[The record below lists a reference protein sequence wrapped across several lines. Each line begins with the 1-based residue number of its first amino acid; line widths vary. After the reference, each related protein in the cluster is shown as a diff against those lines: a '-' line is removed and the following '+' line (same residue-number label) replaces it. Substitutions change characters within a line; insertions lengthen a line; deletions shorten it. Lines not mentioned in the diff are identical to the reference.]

1 MKRYNYLFITL
12 ISILMTFCTSSSET
26 TINPLINDIW
36 ALEFIKGV
44 DYQPDSSSKERPI
57 IEIHL
62 KENKVTGNTGCN
74 RINGTVTVEED
85 QIEFSDIIT
94 TEKFCSKSIEQEF
107 LMSLGMVNNYKVEKL
122 KLYLYEDDQEI
133 MIFQKID

>member
-1 MKRYNYLFITL
+1 MKSYNYLFITL
-12 ISILMTFCTSSSET
+12 ISIVMTFCTSSSET

-57 IEIHL
+57 IEIDL
-62 KENKVTGNTGCN
+62 KEKKVTGNTGCN
-74 RINGTVTVEED
+74 SMNGTVTVEED

-94 TEKFCSKSIEQEF
+94 TEKFCSNSIEQEF
-107 LMSLGMVNNYKVEKL
+107 LIALGMVNNYKVEKL

>member
-1 MKRYNYLFITL
+1 MKSYNYLFITL
-12 ISILMTFCTSSSET
+12 ISIVMTFCTSSSET

-57 IEIHL
+57 IEIDL
-62 KENKVTGNTGCN
+62 KEKKVTGNTGCN
-74 RINGTVTVEED
+74 SMNGTVTVEVD

-94 TEKFCSKSIEQEF
+94 TEKFCSNSIEQEF
-107 LMSLGMVNNYKVEKL
+107 LIALGMVNNYKVEKL

>member
-1 MKRYNYLFITL
+1 
-12 ISILMTFCTSSSET
+12 MTFCTSSSET